1 MWHDQRID
9 ELADIVSGGT
19 PSREVPEYWGGEVAW
34 VTPSDIT
41 KCQGNYLSV
50 TEEKISQ
57 LGLRNSSAKM
67 LPKGAVLF
75 TSRATIGESRLAK
88 KEVCTNQGFKSLV
101 SNSGTDSLF
110 LYYSVLL
117 NVSKFK
123 RYAIGSTFPEIN
135 KKDMARVEISI
146 PIDVKEQQK
155 ISGIIE
161 SADKAIDKTQ
171 ALIAKY
177 ENIKQGMMQ
186 DLFTRG
192 VDENGQLRPSYE
204 EAPHLYQETELG
216 WIPKDWEVASFLDL
230 LDQKVISEVQ
240 DGNHGEQHPKSSEF
254 VEDGVPFIM
263 ANDISKYGDIDF
275 ESCSRI
281 TEKQYRSLRIGFSKA
296 GDVLLTHKGTIGRV
310 SVVPNEVME
319 LMLTPQVTYYRVSDK
334 KRLSPHYLAYFLS
347 SPLFQSILQG
357 LSAQST
363 RAYIGITEQKKLKVA
378 IPLEDEPTEQSN
390 IVASLDAVSEKL
402 KSERQALRD
411 LKSLKSGLMQDLL
424 TGKVRVAEDAEERK
438 EAVA

>member
-1 MWHDQRID
+1 MW
-9 ELADIVSGGT
+9 
-19 PSREVPEYWGGEVAW
+19 REVRVGDIGTVITGATPKTSEGSFWGG
-34 VTPSDIT
+34 DIPF
-41 KCQGNYLSV
+41 
-50 TEEKISQ
+50 ISPADFS
-57 LGLRNSSAKM
+57 NSSQYVQNTEASLTVRGARVGREIPRHAILVTCIGSLGKM
-67 LPKGAVLF
+67 AISNYERASFNQQINAVVCSDNFNPYYLFHLLQHDVNKLVRLSGA
-75 TSRATIGESRLAK
+75 TTIQI
-88 KEVCTNQGFKSLV
+88 VNKSLFETIKLMV
-101 SNSGTDSLF
+101 PNRKVQDRIATVFEIADS
-110 LYYSVLL
+110 
-117 NVSKFK
+117 
-123 RYAIGSTFPEIN
+123 AIE
-135 KKDMARVEISI
+135 
-146 PIDVKEQQK
+146 
-155 ISGIIE
+155 
-161 SADKAIDKTQ
+161 KTQ

-378 IPLEDEPTEQSN
+378 IPLEGEPTEQSN